1 LKSAATRRNACR
13 ITAIIEAHGL
23 SPVKLPRS
31 ILFDLDGTLVDT
43 APDLAA
49 AMNHVLA
56 LCDRPP
62 LPVDDVRHLVGHGA
76 RALIT
81 RGLAATGDPAPHL
94 VEQHFPDFLDFYA
107 ANIANGSRPFDGV
120 AAALDAL
127 ADAGCRLAICTN
139 KPTHLAEALVGAIG
153 WQGRFAA
160 VIGATSV
167 ERPKPDAGHV
177 LATLAAAGGAAAA
190 AAFVGDSAT
199 DVGAARNAGLPVV
212 LVSFGYTDRPAHE
225 LGGDVVIDHY
235 DALLPALQALRPW

>member
-1 LKSAATRRNACR
+1 VT
-13 ITAIIEAHGL
+13 
-23 SPVKLPRS
+23 LPRS

-56 LCDRPP
+56 LCGRPS
-62 LPVDDVRHLVGHGA
+62 LPVDAVRHLVGHGA

-81 RGLAATGDPAPHL
+81 RGLDATGDPAPHL
-94 VEQHFPDFLDFYA
+94 VDRHWQDFLDHYA
-107 ANIANGSRPFDGV
+107 ANIANDSVPFAGV
-120 AAALDAL
+120 VAALDAL
-127 ADAGCRLAICTN
+127 ASAGCALAICTN
-139 KPTHLAEALVGAIG
+139 KPTHLAQALIDALG

-160 VIGATSV
+160 IIGATSV
-167 ERPKPDAGHV
+167 ARPKPDAGHV
-177 LATLAAAGGAAAA
+177 FATLAAINGAAAD

-212 LVSFGYTDRPAHE
+212 LVSFGFTDTPARD

-235 DALLPALQALRPW
+235 DALLPALKGLKAKGLQA

>member
-1 LKSAATRRNACR
+1 VT
-13 ITAIIEAHGL
+13 
-23 SPVKLPRS
+23 LPRS

-43 APDLAA
+43 APDLAG

-62 LPVDDVRHLVGHGA
+62 LRQDDVRHLVGHGA

-94 VEQHFPDFLDFYA
+94 VERYFPEFLAHYA
-107 ANIANGSRPFDGV
+107 ANIAVGSRPFDGV
-120 AAALDAL
+120 EAALDAL
-127 ADAGCRLAICTN
+127 AAEGSRLSICTN
-139 KPTHLAEALVGAIG
+139 KPTHLAQALIDALG

-160 VIGATSV
+160 IIGATSV
-167 ERPKPDAGHV
+167 PKPKPDAGHV
-177 LATLAAAGGAAAA
+177 QATLAAAGGEAAT

-199 DVGAARNAGLPVV
+199 DVGAARNAGVPIV
-212 LVSFGYTDRPAHE
+212 LVSFGFTDRPAHE

-235 DALLPALQALRPW
+235 DALVSALRGLRSW

>member
-1 LKSAATRRNACR
+1 MT
-13 ITAIIEAHGL
+13 
-23 SPVKLPRS
+23 LPRA

-43 APDLAA
+43 APDLAG

-56 LCDRPP
+56 AHGRPP

-76 RALIT
+76 RALVT

-94 VEQHFPDFLDFYA
+94 VEPSMPLFLQHYA

-120 AAALDAL
+120 EPALDAL
-127 ADAGCRLAICTN
+127 AAAGCALAICTN
-139 KPTHLAEALVGAIG
+139 KPTHLAQALIEALG

-160 VIGATSV
+160 IVGASSV
-167 ERPKPDAGHV
+167 PRPKPDAGHV
-177 LATLAAAGGAAAA
+177 FATLDAIAQPGSA

-212 LVSFGYTDRPAHE
+212 LVSFGFTDTPAHE

-235 DALLPALQALRPW
+235 DALLPALRGLKPWALLP

>member
-1 LKSAATRRNACR
+1 MT
-13 ITAIIEAHGL
+13 
-23 SPVKLPRS
+23 LPRS

-56 LCDRPP
+56 AHGRPP

-76 RALIT
+76 RALVA

-94 VEQHFPDFLDFYA
+94 IEASMPLFLQYYA
-107 ANIANGSRPFDGV
+107 ANIAYGSRPFDGV
-120 AAALDAL
+120 EAALDAL
-127 ADAGCRLAICTN
+127 AGEGSRLAICTN
-139 KPTHLAEALVGAIG
+139 KPTHLARALIEALG
-153 WQGRFAA
+153 WQDRFAA
-160 VIGATSV
+160 IVGATSV
-167 ERPKPDAGHV
+167 PAAKPDAGHV
-177 LATLAAAGGAAAA
+177 HATLAAAGGEAGH

-212 LVSFGYTDRPAHE
+212 LVSFGFTDTPAHQ

-235 DALLPALQALRPW
+235 DALVPALRGLAAW

>member
-1 LKSAATRRNACR
+1 MT
-13 ITAIIEAHGL
+13 
-23 SPVKLPRS
+23 LPRA

-56 LCDRPP
+56 AHGRPP

-76 RALIT
+76 RALVT

-94 VEQHFPDFLDFYA
+94 VEPSMPLFLQHYA

-120 AAALDAL
+120 EPALDAL
-127 ADAGCRLAICTN
+127 AAAGCALAICTN
-139 KPTHLAEALVGAIG
+139 KPTHLAQALIEALG

-160 VIGATSV
+160 IVGASSV
-167 ERPKPDAGHV
+167 PRPKPDAGHV
-177 LATLAAAGGAAAA
+177 FATLDAIAQPGSA

-212 LVSFGYTDRPAHE
+212 LVSFGFTDTPAHE
-225 LGGDVVIDHY
+225 LGGDAVIDHY
-235 DALLPALQALRPW
+235 DALLPALRGLKPWALLP